1 MPTDFLDLQTTD
13 CTDCIG
19 GIVETIILDNK
30 YIDISGVTVDANMRI
45 TAIVASTPGKI
56 AILTPD
62 TDDTARYD
70 SVGERNNNVHRNN
83 TEAFLKFGCITATK
97 VTAAEM
103 LRKSC
108 SFTAFHKHASGLVS
122 VQGIDVIEDGV
133 NYTATFSKS
142 TTKATVSAFSGTG
155 AEEDR
160 IEATL
165 NGVSRNVLVL
175 IDGTI
180 LTYDDLLAL

>member
-1 MPTDFLDLQTTD
+1 
-13 CTDCIG
+13 
-19 GIVETIILDNK
+19 
-30 YIDISGVTVDANMRI
+30 
-45 TAIVASTPGKI
+45 
-56 AILTPD
+56 
-62 TDDTARYD
+62 
-70 SVGERNNNVHRNN
+70 
-83 TEAFLKFGCITATK
+83 
-97 VTAAEM
+97 
-103 LRKSC
+103 
-108 SFTAFHKHASGLVS
+108 LVS